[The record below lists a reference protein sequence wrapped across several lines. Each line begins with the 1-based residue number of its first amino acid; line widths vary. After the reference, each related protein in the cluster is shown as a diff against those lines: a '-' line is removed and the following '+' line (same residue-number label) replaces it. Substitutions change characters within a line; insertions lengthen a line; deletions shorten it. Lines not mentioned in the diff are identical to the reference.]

1 MQADNLSTRINYCL
15 SAVQRDGIALQD
27 SNAIRRYLQQLPDMI
42 GLLPRVSSASPEY
55 IDSRA
60 ALSLEVYH
68 DPEIADEYLTFLVR
82 LPKDADAFHV
92 SDNIQTL
99 LHSFA
104 EELTYTSGWFIITL
118 DMKSALV
125 PGR

>member
-1 MQADNLSTRINYCL
+1 MQADNLSTSINHCL
-15 SAVQRDGIALQD
+15 SAVQRDGIALSD
-27 SNAIRRYLQQLPDMI
+27 SDAIRRYLHQHPDMI
-42 GLLPRVSSASPEY
+42 GLLPRVSAAAPEY

-82 LPKDADAFHV
+82 LPKDADASHEC
-92 SDNIQTL
+92 DNIQKL

-104 EELTYTSGWFIITL
+104 EELAYTSGWLIITL
-118 DMKSALV
+118 DIKSAPL
-125 PGR
+125 P

>member
-1 MQADNLSTRINYCL
+1 MQPKTRHMSINDSL
-15 SAVQRDGIALQD
+15 HAVQRDGIALQD
-27 SNAIRRYLQQLPDMI
+27 SDAIRRYLQQHPDMI
-42 GLLPRVSSASPEY
+42 GLLPRISAAAPGY
-55 IDSRA
+55 IASRA

-82 LPKDADAFHV
+82 LPKDADASHV

-104 EELTYTSGWFIITL
+104 EELTYTSGWLIITL
-118 DMKSALV
+118 DMKSAPLT
-125 PGR
+125 